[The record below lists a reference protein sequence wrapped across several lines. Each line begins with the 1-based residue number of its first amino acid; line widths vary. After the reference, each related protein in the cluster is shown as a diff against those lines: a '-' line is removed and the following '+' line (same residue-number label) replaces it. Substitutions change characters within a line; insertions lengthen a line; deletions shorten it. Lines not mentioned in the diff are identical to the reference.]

1 MNVTEV
7 LTGTLMHLD
16 TSATSIAIPSLHPY
30 YQYEYTVAAYTV
42 SVGPYSFTNRVQM
55 PEDGE

>member
-7 LTGTLMHLD
+7 LTGSLTHLD

-30 YQYEYTVAAYTV
+30 YMYEYTVAAYTV
-42 SVGPYSFTNRVQM
+42 AVGPYSIVSRVQM